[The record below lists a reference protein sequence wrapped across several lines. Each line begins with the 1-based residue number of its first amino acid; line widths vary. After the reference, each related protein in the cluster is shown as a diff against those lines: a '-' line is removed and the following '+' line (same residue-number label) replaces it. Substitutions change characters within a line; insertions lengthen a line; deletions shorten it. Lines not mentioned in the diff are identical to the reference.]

1 MEMNSRLQF
10 LLMQTPSEE
19 VWGEICAELNTVE
32 DANCL
37 QGLIPQIDD
46 RLARWPDGLR
56 VGEIGWVE
64 RGEWNKLAIARV
76 IPFFP
81 EWGAHDAFSQ
91 EMDHQTRDSEIFKE
105 YENFGLTSKPS
116 HLHYDYD
123 RDWLIMVEGSWN
135 PDTAES
141 EQDCNYDF
149 VFRLDFQ
156 GQKAERLCALPRSL
170 DVRSSYCDLIH
181 VCEDGSIVVTID
193 HKRKAHDG
201 EIHVLVLKEHQ
212 VLLHFKTEAVYR
224 REWELP
230 EAAEQAFFRISG
242 DGQVVW
248 GYYYPGNLVR
258 IDLPTLTSQVLA
270 GVSSQI
276 QDMQPMESGILALRY
291 NDDWFTIGPDHFERT
306 PLPSATILTG
316 MSFLS
321 FSPINSVLLRHGLE
335 VPSGTLSSF
344 AFWRLNLLNHSLSL
358 EQYLHVI
365 YQRALDE
372 APFFYYRSAR
382 IGDAWRV
389 AFLAPP
395 TFSSLE
401 VWEFPSGLSAQL
413 PLTEEWLSP
422 HAFGFDSTGTEIV
435 FQAVAQPMR
444 WRFQLSKR
452 EGVSSL

>member
-10 LLMQTPSEE
+10 LCSQTPSEE
-19 VWGEICAELNTVE
+19 VWEEICAELDAVE
-32 DANCL
+32 DATML
-37 QGLIPQIDD
+37 LRLIPQIND
-46 RLARWPDGLR
+46 RLAEWPDGLR

-64 RGEWNKLAIARV
+64 RGELNKLAIARI

-81 EWGAHDAFSQ
+81 DWNSFDAFSQ
-91 EMDHQTRDSEIFKE
+91 EMGQHGLDSAIFKE
-105 YENFGLTSKPS
+105 YENFGLNSKPS
-116 HLHYDYD
+116 HLHYD
-123 RDWLIMVEGSWN
+123 REKDWVIVVEGSWN
-135 PDTAES
+135 PDTDES
-141 EQDCNYDF
+141 KQDCNYDF

-181 VCEDGSIVVTID
+181 VCEDGKIVVAIE
-193 HKRKAHDG
+193 HKRKEHDG
-201 EIHVLVLKEHQ
+201 EIHVLVLKDHQ
-212 VLLHFKTEAVYR
+212 VLLHFKTEPVYR
-224 REWELP
+224 RQWELP
-230 EAAEQAFFRISG
+230 DAADQALFRVSG
-242 DGQVVW
+242 DEQIVW

-258 IDLPTLTSQVLA
+258 IDLPTLASQIVT

-276 QDMQPMESGILALRY
+276 HDMQPMESGILALRY
-291 NDDWFTIGPDHFERT
+291 NDDWFTIGPDYFERT
-306 PLPSATILTG
+306 GLPNATDFPG
-316 MSFLS
+316 MCFLS
-321 FSPINSVLLRHGLE
+321 FSPINGVLHRHGLE
-335 VPSGTLSSF
+335 APSETLSSF
-344 AFWRLNLLNHSLSL
+344 AFWRLDLLKNSLSL

-365 YQRALDE
+365 YQRARAWD
-372 APFFYYRSAR
+372 PFFYYRSVR

-395 TFSSLE
+395 AFSTLE

-435 FQAVAQPMR
+435 FQAVVQPMR

-452 EGVSSL
+452 EGVQSL